1 MEIVIHFLMS
11 IFRFSF
17 ELLPLV
23 FVASIVMTILVFC
36 VWCSA
41 KNGGVTVNRGQS
53 SLCINYVRTDIVTNP
68 VIGGAASSSSILGRV
83 GLLVLSIL
91 RIVESFVRLL
101 VRTFVFF
108 VSLLACLFVRS
119 FVRLLIFLFFFIFTF
134 VYNKFFWA
142 VWYHYIRRNL
152 FH

>member
-1 MEIVIHFLMS
+1 M
-11 IFRFSF
+11 
-17 ELLPLV
+17 
-23 FVASIVMTILVFC
+23 
-36 VWCSA
+36 
-41 KNGGVTVNRGQS
+41 RGQR
-53 SLCINYVRTDIVTNP
+53 SLCKIYVRTDIVTNL
-68 VIGGAASSSSILGRV
+68 VIGGAASSCFNSSSVGSILGRV

-134 VYNKFFWA
+134 VYNKFF
-142 VWYHYIRRNL
+142 
-152 FH
+152 